1 MKFIIIVFLKSDWG
15 KICLKFRTLNCSIQ
29 CILLSEVMFDSE
41 EDDRTDI
48 NEIVHEALVSNA
60 Y

>member
-1 MKFIIIVFLKSDWG
+1 MG

-29 CILLSEVMFDSE
+29 CISLSEVMFDSE

-48 NEIVHEALVSNA
+48 NEIVHEVLIIMIIVIIIIII
-60 Y
+60 